1 MHVIITGGTG
11 LIGRA
16 LSASLAADDHRVTV
30 LSRNPDRAA
39 GLPGGVQVARWD
51 AHTSQ
56 SWAHLADGAD
66 AIVNLAGENIAGGLW
81 TKKRKRRLHDSR
93 VKAGQAV
100 LQAVQATAQKP
111 RVVVQSSGIGYYG
124 PRGDEEITEEAP
136 AGDDFL
142 SRVALDWEASTAP
155 LDAVGVRRPIIR
167 TGVVFST
174 RGGALPLMRLP
185 FRFFVGGPLG
195 GGQQWLPWIHIA
207 DEVRA
212 IRFLIE
218 NPQADGP
225 FNLCAPNPLT
235 NAALSRVLGQVM
247 GRPAWMRAPAWALR
261 LFLGELSTTLL
272 HGQRAVPR
280 RLLELGFTFQF
291 PEAQAALRDLLQ
303 GEKP

>member
-16 LSASLAADDHRVTV
+16 LSASLAADDHQVTL

-39 GLPGGVQVARWD
+39 ELPDGVQVARWD
-51 AHTSQ
+51 AHSGQ
-56 SWAHLADGAD
+56 GWAHLADGAD
-66 AIVNLAGENIAGGLW
+66 AIVNLAGENIASGLW
-81 TKKRKRRLHDSR
+81 SKKRKRRIHDSR

-100 LQAVQATAQKP
+100 VQAVQAAKQKP

-124 PRGDEEITEEAP
+124 PRGDEEIAEDTP

-142 SRVALDWEASTAP
+142 SRVALDWEASTAS

-167 TGVVFST
+167 SGAVFST
-174 RGGALPLMRLP
+174 QGGALPLMRLP
-185 FRFFVGGPLG
+185 FKFFVGGPLG
-195 GGQQWLPWIHIA
+195 SGQQWLPWIHVA

-218 NPQADGP
+218 HSQADGP
-225 FNLCAPNPLT
+225 FNLCAPDTLT
-235 NAALSRVLGQVM
+235 NAALMRVLGQVM
-247 GRPAWMRAPAWALR
+247 GRPAFMRVPAWALR
-261 LFLGELSTTLL
+261 LSLGELSTTLL
-272 HGQRAVPR
+272 HSQRAVPR

-291 PEAQAALRDLLQ
+291 PEAQAALLDLLR
-303 GEKP
+303 